1 MKRRSQ
7 AVLLSLVLAS
17 SARVYAQEELAL
29 GLFGAKGHLVI
40 GGERMLGYAH
50 ARQDETSDGSTRTT
64 TSNSISLLGSPNPS
78 SMYTFPRVGFD
89 AFIAPSISLGAS
101 LTYFRTSMSSGGGDF
116 KVNGILVA
124 PRVGFAARL
133 APAVWLWPR
142 AGITYVY
149 DWSDVGGIFVPT
161 SGSSNLFAATVEAPV
176 VLALAPQALA
186 LIGPTI
192 DVGLSG
198 SNKAS
203 DATGSFDHDFKETD
217 IGLQASFMFYF

>member
-1 MKRRSQ
+1 MKRTSQ

-17 SARVYAQEELAL
+17 GARLHAQEEQAPA
-29 GLFGAKGHLVI
+29 LFGEKGHLVI

-50 ARQDETSDGSTRTT
+50 ARQDETSDGVTRTT
-64 TSNSISLLGSPNPS
+64 TSNSISLLGSPNS
-78 SMYTFPRVGFD
+78 SSAYTFPRVGFD

-101 LTYFRTSMSSGGGDF
+101 LTYFRTSMSVGGGDF
-116 KVNGILVA
+116 KVSGILVA

-149 DWSDVGGIFVPT
+149 DWSDVGGIFGPA

-198 SNKAS
+198 SNKAI
-203 DATGSFDHDFKETD
+203 DGTGSFDHDLKETE